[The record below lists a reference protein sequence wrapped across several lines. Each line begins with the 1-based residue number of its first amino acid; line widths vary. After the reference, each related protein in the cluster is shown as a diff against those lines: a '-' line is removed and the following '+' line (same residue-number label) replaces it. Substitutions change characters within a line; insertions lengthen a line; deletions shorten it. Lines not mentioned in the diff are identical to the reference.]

1 LTSFVVDASI
11 ALAWAFDEVHPRASL
26 GREALRTGEAIIP
39 SLWWFEVRNGL
50 IMGERRGRLGERDTA
65 RFLRDISRLAL
76 RLDRLP
82 DEASVLALARR
93 HRLTVYDAAYL
104 ELAQRMGVAL
114 ATLDTQL
121 AEAARAEQ
129 VPLLGEEANG
139 DNMA

>member
-1 LTSFVVDASI
+1 LISFVVDASI
-11 ALAWAFDEVHPRASL
+11 ALAWVFDEVHPKASL
-26 GREALRTGEAIIP
+26 GRESLRTGEAIVP

-50 IMGERRGRLGERDTA
+50 IMGERRGRLSERDTP

-82 DEASVLALARR
+82 YEAGVLTLARR

-129 VPLLGEEANG
+129 VPLFGEGTKDDGIA
-139 DNMA
+139 